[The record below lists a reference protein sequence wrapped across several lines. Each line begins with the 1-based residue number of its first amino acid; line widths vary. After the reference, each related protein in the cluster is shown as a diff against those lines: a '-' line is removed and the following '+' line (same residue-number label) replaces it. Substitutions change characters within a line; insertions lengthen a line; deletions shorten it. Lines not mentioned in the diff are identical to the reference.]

1 MSKPIDDP
9 NWTEA
14 QRSFVQNLEQLGAT
28 KAEHAVPIDR
38 TTPPP
43 VRELQALVDSGVV
56 REAAANGYYIYPRQP
71 KTVLSPKDERRARL
85 EERLLEIELEQK
97 QRDKVPQP
105 FDARRFVKTVVFW
118 LIMILIPIVLIEL
131 LGKNG

>member
-9 NWTEA
+9 GWTDA
-14 QRSFVQNLEQLGAT
+14 QRQFVQSLEQLGAT

-56 REAAANGYYIYPRQP
+56 REATANGYYLYPRLRPALQP
-71 KTVLSPKDERRARL
+71 PRDERRAKL
-85 EERLLEIELEQK
+85 EERMLELEVM
-97 QRDKVPQP
+97 REERELVPRP
-105 FDARRFVKTVVFW
+105 FDGRRLVKTVVFW
-118 LIMILIPIVLIEL
+118 IIIILIPMILLQIV
-131 LGKNG
+131 GRKR